1 MVKTFCNFTT
11 YKFSEFTKIQLID
24 LCYGIGLQYQLNIKK
39 LMQLSKRELVAFT
52 LEREEDIRK
61 LIYNHIV
68 YVSSNGYL
76 RFDKLHEST
85 NTSSSDFITVYDDD
99 DDDDVEILHVL
110 GNS

>member
-68 YVSSNGYL
+68 YVSSNGHL
-76 RFDKLHEST
+76 RFDKIYET
-85 NTSSSDFITVYDDD
+85 TSDNDIITVYD

-110 GNS
+110 GNP